1 MSHDNP
7 TKPRLGIQIRL
18 ATRILA
24 WVVFPMLILS
34 CIALATIWFA
44 DRQSQQ
50 LLQQQAKLVSN
61 NQLLTQNSNA
71 LTRALSEINRTLVQ
85 IESERRANLTAERFD
100 PSSEVALRSQFQA
113 SIRSYLKGMIGFSSA
128 IEKTQLPREDLEKH
142 VVYLTR
148 AAGQIDRLASLYMV
162 ANSRTLRLA
171 SDGDFVGARNNFRF
185 EELLQTKTLR
195 KNMDLASIRFS
206 ELSELLMEV
215 QSRITTEQIAASE
228 TRQAELKQ
236 SAYIALAVIVVLV
249 ASAALFS
256 VRRGIIRP
264 IRSIPERVKSIGQNE
279 QGKAEVA
286 ETARKDEIG
295 DILQAVAAFGAR
307 IEAEQRAQ
315 KEEADRKYAEQTSA
329 VTMIGAGLAQLSK
342 GDLSVRISHNLPTEY
357 EKLKHDFNHAL
368 SKLDETVSQVVTSTR
383 SISNGASELDQAAS
397 ELSRRT
403 ESQAA
408 TLEETAAALEQM
420 TASVKS
426 TAGRARDVEN
436 NMKGARTEAESSS
449 VVVRNAVD
457 AMEQLERGSEKISQ
471 IIGVIDDIAFQTN
484 LLALNAGV
492 EAARA
497 GEAGRGFAVVA
508 SEVRSLA
515 QRSSDAA
522 LEIKSLIGES
532 SQQVS
537 NGVRLVGQAGDAI
550 TAISS
555 QVSEI
560 SDLISGIASGA
571 AEQSTGLDEINV
583 GVTQLDGVTQQNA
596 AMVEEATAAVHMMS
610 TDTSKLNHL
619 IAFFD
624 VDPPND
630 LLGRS
635 EGRTLAAN
643 M

>member
-1 MSHDNP
+1 
-7 TKPRLGIQIRL
+7 
-18 ATRILA
+18 
-24 WVVFPMLILS
+24 
-34 CIALATIWFA
+34 
-44 DRQSQQ
+44 
-50 LLQQQAKLVSN
+50 
-61 NQLLTQNSNA
+61 
-71 LTRALSEINRTLVQ
+71 
-85 IESERRANLTAERFD
+85 
-100 PSSEVALRSQFQA
+100 
-113 SIRSYLKGMIGFSSA
+113 
-128 IEKTQLPREDLEKH
+128 
-142 VVYLTR
+142 
-148 AAGQIDRLASLYMV
+148 
-162 ANSRTLRLA
+162 
-171 SDGDFVGARNNFRF
+171 
-185 EELLQTKTLR
+185 
-195 KNMDLASIRFS
+195 
-206 ELSELLMEV
+206 
-215 QSRITTEQIAASE
+215 
-228 TRQAELKQ
+228 
-236 SAYIALAVIVVLV
+236 
-249 ASAALFS
+249 
-256 VRRGIIRP
+256 
-264 IRSIPERVKSIGQNE
+264 
-279 QGKAEVA
+279 
-286 ETARKDEIG
+286 
-295 DILQAVAAFGAR
+295 
-307 IEAEQRAQ
+307 
-315 KEEADRKYAEQTSA
+315 
-329 VTMIGAGLAQLSK
+329 
-342 GDLSVRISHNLPTEY
+342 LPTEY

-624 VDPPND
+624 VAPPND
-630 LLGRS
+630 LLGHS
-635 EGRTLAAN
+635 EGRTLVAN